1 MFEKNPTVKWGFYFK
16 KNMKVKEI
24 RLNEFKRFS
33 KLTITGLSESTKLVV
48 IVGPNGSGKSSL
60 FDAFYH
66 YYRNRA
72 GWGWHGD
79 SAYFS
84 RNELLGFDS
93 FNSVQIDF
101 YDYQDLHY
109 LPKNAV
115 YFRSAYRHEPDF
127 QINHFSKMNQP
138 FDNLKISRSIDADQ
152 TVSENYQRLVQQT
165 MQSLFSEDNNQRT
178 VKDLRDELIGKIR
191 NSFNNI
197 FPNLILR
204 NIVDPLS
211 DSCFTFKKGNIE
223 SYPYKNLS
231 AGEKAVF
238 DLILDLHVK
247 IDAYNNTIFMI
258 DEPELHIHT
267 SLQSKL
273 LEELYRIIP
282 ENSQLWINTHSLGV
296 MQKAKEISVQDPYS
310 VEFIDFHVENFDE
323 EAILYPTSIDKV
335 VWEKFLSIALGE
347 MQNIFLPSNIVVCE
361 GSLLGTAR
369 KSFDASIYGMI
380 LSKSSKNITFI
391 SGGSCND
398 IEKEDHAPTL
408 VLKNLMPQTK
418 VIKLLDRDDRS
429 DQEVEDLLQNNIHVT
444 TRRNL
449 ESYLLDDEVI
459 EEYLKVI
466 NQHERLSDALRIKS
480 EAVNASVARGNPI
493 DDLKS
498 ASGDFFTNFKREFVL
513 TRMGNKTDA
522 FLKDTLAPVIKPG
535 MRIYDEIENMFITI
549 LNN

>member
-1 MFEKNPTVKWGFYFK
+1 MGSIFEKK
-16 KNMKVKEI
+16 MKIKEI
-24 RLNEFKRFS
+24 RLNDFKRFS
-33 KLTITGLSESTKLVV
+33 KLTLTGFGENTKLVV

-60 FDAFYH
+60 FDAVYH

-79 SAYFS
+79 NAYFS
-84 RNELLGFDS
+84 KSNIINFDS
-93 FNSVQIDF
+93 FNSVTIDF
-101 YDYQDLHY
+101 YDYHEINH

-152 TVSENYQRLVQQT
+152 TVSENYQRLIQQT
-165 MQSLFSEDNNQRT
+165 MQSLFSENNSQRT
-178 VKDLRDELIGKIR
+178 VQNLRDELIGKVR
-191 NSFNNI
+191 TSFNSI

-204 NIVDPLS
+204 NIIDPLS
-211 DSCFTFKKGNIE
+211 DNCFTFKKGCIE
-223 SYPYKNLS
+223 NYPYKNLS

-238 DLILDLHVK
+238 DLLLDLHVK

-273 LEELYRIIP
+273 IEELYKIIP
-282 ENSQLWINTHSLGV
+282 DNSQLWINTHSLGV
-296 MQKAKEISVQDPYS
+296 MQKAKEISLS
-310 VEFIDFHVENFDE
+310 NSGCVEFIDFHIEDFDE
-323 EAILYPTSIDKV
+323 EVYLYPASIDKV

-347 MQNIFLPSNIVVCE
+347 MQNTFFPQNIVVCE
-361 GSLLGTAR
+361 GNLLGISR

-380 LSKSSKNITFI
+380 LSKSSQNITFI

-418 VIKLLDRDDRS
+418 IIKLLDRDDRS
-429 DQEVEDLLQNNIHVT
+429 DSEVAELLQNDIHVT

-459 EEYLKVI
+459 EEYLKSI
-466 NQHERLSDALRIKS
+466 GKNDRLADALRIKTDALS
-480 EAVNASVARGNPI
+480 ASVNRGNPH
-493 DDLKS
+493 DDFKS
-498 ASGDFFTNFKREFVL
+498 ASGDFFTKLKQDLGL
-513 TRMGNKTDA
+513 TRVGNRSDT
-522 FLKDTLAPVIKPG
+522 FLKDSLAPVIKPG
-535 MRIYDEIENMFITI
+535 MRVFDEIEGMFGSIFS
-549 LNN
+549 